1 MACIGKTGVVIFIA
15 NRPKNEVAK
24 INEKQSSIAKD
35 LEQLFKKTVEA
46 NQLFLSEGA
55 RFVKN
60 LSASTLKGEDLV
72 SGQKELIND
81 TFNQFVKLNIQY
93 ASNLVDMGIALSQK
107 MSRPFDV
114 KPEAHSAPDNPSR
127 AAAGDKPAFVLNVSG
142 SPDTRITTQFLLDS
156 DKKDPV
162 LCHLIHTGYRSQQ
175 DAAKE
180 ASFETVFLPQSFQL
194 FFGEPQKVTIEIK
207 LPADA
212 KEGVYLSNVRVEGFG
227 NTFFSLYV
235 QVIPPNDSSNKSSA

>member
-1 MACIGKTGVVIFIA
+1 M
-15 NRPKNEVAK
+15 
-24 INEKQSSIAKD
+24 NEKQTSIAKD

-81 TFNQFVKLNIQY
+81 TFNELVKLNIQC
-93 ASNLVDMGIALSQK
+93 ASNLVDMGIAISQK
-107 MSRPFDV
+107 MSRQFDV
-114 KPEAHSAPDNPSR
+114 KQEDPSAPDNPSQ
-127 AAAGDKPAFVLNVSG
+127 AGKPAFVLNVSG
-142 SPDTRITTQFLLDS
+142 SPDTTITTQFLLDS

-180 ASFETVFLPQSFQL
+180 AAFGTIFSPQTFQL
-194 FFGEPQKVTIEIK
+194 LFGEPQKVTIEIK

-212 KEGVYLSNVRVEGFG
+212 KEGVYLSNVRVEGFE

>member
-1 MACIGKTGVVIFIA
+1 M
-15 NRPKNEVAK
+15 
-24 INEKQSSIAKD
+24 NEKQSSIAKD

-60 LSASTLKGEDLV
+60 MSASTLKGEDLV

-81 TFNQFVKLNIQY
+81 TFNEFVKLNIQY
-93 ASNLVDMGIALSQK
+93 VSNLVDMGIAISQK
-107 MSRPFDV
+107 MSQPFDV
-114 KPEAHSAPDNPSR
+114 KQEDPSARDNPSR
-127 AAAGDKPAFVLNVSG
+127 AAAGGGSNDQTRTEPGKPAFVLNVSG
-142 SPDTRITTQFLLDS
+142 SPDTTITTQFLLDS

-162 LCHLIHTGYRSQQ
+162 LCHLIHAGYRSQQ

-180 ASFETVFLPQSFQL
+180 AAFETLFLPQSFQL
-194 FFGEPQKVTIEIK
+194 LFGEPQKVTIEIK
-207 LPADA
+207 VPADA
-212 KEGVYLSNVRVEGFG
+212 KEGVYLGNVRVEGFE

-235 QVIPPNDSSNKSSA
+235 QVIPPNDPSNKSSA